1 MVVLSSMKNI
11 STALVFLGGFLAF
24 SALLFGLQWFL
35 AEKNVLVLDYKI
47 HFLIFFVT
55 LISLLTLSI
64 VFLTGKKNIIG
75 FAFLGFVIFKIFAIA
90 SIAVFQEDFKL
101 HVLPYFALYWIYLAV
116 EVFFVI
122 KLLRKQD

>member
-55 LISLLTLSI
+55 LVSLITMLA
-64 VFLTGKKNIIG
+64 VFLSKKKDILG
-75 FAFLGFVIFKIFAIA
+75 FVFLGFVIFKFFAMGYV
-90 SIAVFQEDFKL
+90 AVFQKEFRL
-101 HVLPYFALYWIYLAV
+101 HIVPYFVLYWLYLLV
-116 EVFFVI
+116 EVVFVL
-122 KLLRKQD
+122 KLVKKQD

>member
-1 MVVLSSMKNI
+1 MKNI

-24 SALLFGLQWFL
+24 SAFLFGLQWFL

-55 LISLLTLSI
+55 LISLLTLSV

-90 SIAVFQEDFKL
+90 YIAVFQEDFKL
-101 HVLPYFALYWIYLAV
+101 HVLPYFALYWIYLVV